1 MLTKVAPDQPQ
12 DEPEILSFALA
23 RWDRTARLCAIRLA
37 ETAPPTVVALLWLI
51 LRR

>member
-1 MLTKVAPDQPQ
+1 MTMKVTPDGIPEDSDVIRYALT
-12 DEPEILSFALA
+12 

-37 ETAPPTVVALLWLI
+37 EAVPALAPLLWMI

>member
-1 MLTKVAPDQPQ
+1 MTMKVTPDHEAEAL
-12 DEPEILSFALA
+12 DVTSYALA

-37 ETAPPTVVALLWLI
+37 EALPAFAPLLWVI